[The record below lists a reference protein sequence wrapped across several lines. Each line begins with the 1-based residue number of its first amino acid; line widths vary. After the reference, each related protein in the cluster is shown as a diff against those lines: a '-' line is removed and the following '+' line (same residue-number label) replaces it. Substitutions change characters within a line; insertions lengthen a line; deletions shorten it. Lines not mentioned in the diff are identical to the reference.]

1 MEKRR
6 PGRGQSQRVR
16 EVTRAR
22 LLAAAEEMFLSH
34 GFAAATVDA
43 IAHEAGYTTGAV
55 YSNFGG
61 KADLFLAVL
70 DETAQE
76 QLTAVRAALDS
87 ARSDEERL
95 DVVNTSLGDPA
106 RWRARVAATIEFLSY
121 ARHHAELQKRLRAA
135 QQLADQAGA
144 ELVSALCRALGVDP
158 PAAAH
163 EVGRELMALVNG
175 LSVRSLYDDELDLR
189 TAISRAVSSL
199 LTGDRSGIR
208 GITDATDATAAT
220 AATAA
225 TGARARGRARA
236 QR

>member
-106 RWRARVAATIEFLSY
+106 RWRAHVAATIATPGTMQSCKSGCELRNNWRTRQ
-121 ARHHAELQKRLRAA
+121 ARNWSRP
-135 QQLADQAGA
+135 
-144 ELVSALCRALGVDP
+144 C
-158 PAAAH
+158 AAH
-163 EVGRELMALVNG
+163 WGSTRRRRPTRSAGNSWHWSTAFPFALSTTTSWTSGRQSPAP
-175 LSVRSLYDDELDLR
+175 
-189 TAISRAVSSL
+189 
-199 LTGDRSGIR
+199 
-208 GITDATDATAAT
+208 
-220 AATAA
+220 
-225 TGARARGRARA
+225 
-236 QR
+236 